1 MHLIGIVGLGHLGE
15 IHLKQWLELVSK
27 EKIVCFDTDIERLE
41 RLASQYQVSKVA
53 NYVELLETAT
63 IVDVVTPTQFH
74 HYYAAEALR
83 AGKHVFIE
91 KPVCQT
97 MEEIDELISL
107 QRKSGTLVQIGHV
120 ERYNPAYRAVES
132 KIVDPK
138 FFEVHR
144 LAPFVGRGTEVSV
157 IMDLMIHDLD
167 IIAHL
172 VPSEVIDIKAKGVS
186 IISKTPDIANVRLEF
201 ANGCVANLTASRI
214 SMKKMRKMR
223 IFSDGGYISIDF
235 LDKNAESFE
244 IKDPADITMQEGL
257 LFTTN
262 EGQDKKLIVKSYDKL
277 DKNAI
282 HDELQDFYTK
292 IKSGLNYTHVDLI
305 SGSKTMSLALRI
317 QQLI

>member
-1 MHLIGIVGLGHLGE
+1 MHQIGIVGLGHLGE
-15 IHLKQWLELVSK
+15 IHLKQWLEIVSK
-27 EKIVCFDTDIERLE
+27 EKIVCFDTDIERLDKITN
-41 RLASQYQVSKVA
+41 QYQVSKA
-53 NYVELLETAT
+53 LDYSDLLFSST
-63 IVDVVTPTQFH
+63 IIDVVTPTQFH
-74 HYYAAEALR
+74 HYYASKALS
-83 AGKHVFIE
+83 AKKHVFIE

-97 MEEIDELISL
+97 MEEVNDLISL
-107 QRKSGTLVQIGHV
+107 QKSSGTLVQIGHV
-120 ERYNPAYRAVES
+120 ERYNPAFRAVES
-132 KIVDPK
+132 SIINPK

-144 LAPFVGRGTEVSV
+144 LAPFIGRGTEVSV

-172 VPSEVIDIKAKGVS
+172 VDSELIDIKAKGVS

-223 IFSDGGYISIDF
+223 IFSDAGYISIDF

-244 IKDPADITMQEGL
+244 IKNQSDMSISDGL
-257 LFTTN
+257 SFTTN

-282 HDELQDFYTK
+282 YEELYDFFTK
-292 IKSGLNYTHVDLI
+292 VDNGENHTSVDLI
-305 SGSKTMSLALRI
+305 SGSKTMSLALKI
-317 QQLI
+317 QNLI